1 MPAIPNAL
9 ILERVE
15 IDVPVCYE
23 VIRPHPV
30 QKLGYIA
37 IPTAPGL
44 GCDMD
49 EAVATRHPS
58 RGNVSVSGG
67 AKSAGES
74 VPETQPPSGYEPGA
88 WSEQVYF
95 QTRFRRQ
102 KTMK

>member
-9 ILERVE
+9 ILERE
-15 IDVPVCYE
+15 QIDVPVRYE

-49 EAVATRHPS
+49 DAVAARHPS

-67 AKSAGES
+67 PPSAGES
-74 VPETQPPSGYEPGA
+74 VPGTPPPSGYGPGV

-102 KTMK
+102 ETMK